1 MSDERE
7 PLFRVRL
14 LDEVSSTNDEV
25 KRALDNGEPEGL
37 VVRALRQAAGYG
49 RQGRVWAS
57 PEGGLYCSLLLR
69 PQVAPRELPTLSLV
83 VGMAV
88 RRALVALA
96 GDVAAD
102 AVRIK
107 WPNDVVLVPGR
118 ASAGADAGAADVAL
132 AQNRRYERFSEGG
145 AISDLG
151 FCESQTDLGAKNR
164 SYRDFCAKLPA
175 SSVDTWRDGSAD
187 AFASA
192 TFAASGDS
200 EPAPAKLCG
209 ISLEAHG
216 GGVCV
221 GLGVNVL
228 PPDERPDVGGKNRAA
243 YVADLVPVAPPS
255 IEAVLA
261 AFLAA
266 FSPLYDEWARA
277 GFAALVDEFNAHAS
291 LIGRTVSVVDRAGS
305 TLAEG
310 VVRRIDAQGRL
321 VLLDASGTEI
331 PVSSGEAHL
340 V

>member
-1 MSDERE
+1 MSEGE
-7 PLFRVRL
+7 GGTPGGFPFRVLL

-25 KRALDNGEPEGL
+25 KRALDDGEPEGL
-37 VVRALRQAAGYG
+37 VVRALRQVAGYG
-49 RQGRVWAS
+49 RQGRAWTS
-57 PEGGLYCSLLLR
+57 PAGGLYCSLLLR
-69 PQVAPRELPTLSLV
+69 PQVEPRELPTLSLV

-96 GDVAAD
+96 GDAA
-102 AVRIK
+102 AQSVRIK
-107 WPNDVVLVPGR
+107 WPNDVVC
-118 ASAGADAGAADVAL
+118 
-132 AQNRRYERFSEGG
+132 ERG
-145 AISDLG
+145 
-151 FCESQTDLGAKNR
+151 
-164 SYRDFCAKLPA
+164 
-175 SSVDTWRDGSAD
+175 
-187 AFASA
+187 
-192 TFAASGDS
+192 
-200 EPAPAKLCG
+200 KLCG
-209 ISLEAHG
+209 ISLEVHG

-221 GLGVNVL
+221 GVGVNVL

-255 IEAVLA
+255 IETVLD

-266 FSPLYDEWARA
+266 FSPLYDEWTRS

-310 VVRRIDAQGRL
+310 AVRRIDAQGRL
-321 VLLDASGTEI
+321 VLLDASGAET

>member
-7 PLFRVRL
+7 PLFLVRL
-14 LDEVSSTNDEV
+14 LEEVSSTNDEV

-96 GDVAAD
+96 GGPAVD

-107 WPNDVVLVPGR
+107 WPNDVVLGLGR
-118 ASAGADAGAADVAL
+118 ASAGVGAADVAL
-132 AQNRRYERFSEGG
+132 AQNRRYERFSEES
-145 AISDLG
+145 AISELG

-164 SYRDFCAKLPA
+164 SYRDFCANLPA

-187 AFASA
+187 ASASA

-200 EPAPAKLCG
+200 EPAPATLCG

-221 GLGVNVL
+221 GVGVNVL

>member
-7 PLFRVRL
+7 PLFHVRL
-14 LDEVSSTNDEV
+14 LEEVSSTNDEV

-37 VVRALRQAAGYG
+37 VVRALRQVAGYG
-49 RQGRVWAS
+49 RQGRAWTS

-118 ASAGADAGAADVAL
+118 ASAGAGAADVAL

-175 SSVDTWRDGSAD
+175 SSVDTWREGSAD
-187 AFASA
+187 ASASA
-192 TFAASGDS
+192 TFAASGGS

-209 ISLEAHG
+209 ISLEVHG
-216 GGVCV
+216 GGVCAGV
-221 GLGVNVL
+221 GVNVL

-243 YVADLVPVAPPS
+243 YVADLVPAAPPS
-255 IEAVLA
+255 IETVLD
-261 AFLAA
+261 AFLDA
-266 FSPLYDEWARA
+266 FSPLYDEWTRA
-277 GFAALVDEFNAHAS
+277 GFAALGDEFNAHAS

-310 VVRRIDAQGRL
+310 AVQRVDAQGRL
-321 VLLDASGTEI
+321 VLLDASGTET

>member
-1 MSDERE
+1 MSEGE
-7 PLFRVRL
+7 GGTPGGFPFRVLL

-25 KRALDNGEPEGL
+25 KRALEDGEPEGL
-37 VVRALRQAAGYG
+37 VVRALRQVAGYG
-49 RQGRVWAS
+49 RQGRAWTS
-57 PEGGLYCSLLLR
+57 PVGGLYCSLLLR
-69 PQVAPRELPTLSLV
+69 PQVEPRELPTLSLV

-96 GDVAAD
+96 GDAA
-102 AVRIK
+102 AQSVRIK
-107 WPNDVVLVPGR
+107 WPNDVV
-118 ASAGADAGAADVAL
+118 
-132 AQNRRYERFSEGG
+132 
-145 AISDLG
+145 
-151 FCESQTDLGAKNR
+151 CEQG
-164 SYRDFCAKLPA
+164 
-175 SSVDTWRDGSAD
+175 
-187 AFASA
+187 
-192 TFAASGDS
+192 
-200 EPAPAKLCG
+200 KLCG
-209 ISLEAHG
+209 ISLEVHG

-221 GLGVNVL
+221 GVGVNVL

>member
-7 PLFRVRL
+7 PLFHVRL

-49 RQGRVWAS
+49 RQGRAWAS

-96 GDVAAD
+96 GDPAVD
-102 AVRIK
+102 VVRIK

-118 ASAGADAGAADVAL
+118 ASAGAGAADVAL
-132 AQNRRYERFSEGG
+132 AQNRRYERFSEVS
-145 AISDLG
+145 AINDLG

-175 SSVDTWRDGSAD
+175 SGVDTWRDGLAD
-187 AFASA
+187 ASASA

-221 GLGVNVL
+221 GVGVNVL

-305 TLAEG
+305 SLAEG

>member
-14 LDEVSSTNDEV
+14 LEEVSSTNDEV

-37 VVRALRQAAGYG
+37 VVRALRQVAGYG
-49 RQGRVWAS
+49 RQGRAWTS

-118 ASAGADAGAADVAL
+118 SSAGADAADVAL
-132 AQNRRYERFSEGG
+132 AQNRRYERFSEES

-151 FCESQTDLGAKNR
+151 FCDSQAVLGAKNR

-221 GLGVNVL
+221 GVGVNVL

>member
-1 MSDERE
+1 MSEGKGGTSGGF
-7 PLFRVRL
+7 PFRVLL

-25 KRALDNGEPEGL
+25 KRALDDGEPEGF
-37 VVRALRQAAGYG
+37 VVRALRQVAGYG
-49 RQGRVWAS
+49 RQGRAWTS
-57 PEGGLYCSLLLR
+57 PAGGLYCSLLLR
-69 PQVAPRELPTLSLV
+69 PQVEPRELPTLSLV

-96 GDVAAD
+96 GDAA
-102 AVRIK
+102 AQSVRIK
-107 WPNDVVLVPGR
+107 WPNDVV
-118 ASAGADAGAADVAL
+118 
-132 AQNRRYERFSEGG
+132 
-145 AISDLG
+145 
-151 FCESQTDLGAKNR
+151 CEQG
-164 SYRDFCAKLPA
+164 
-175 SSVDTWRDGSAD
+175 
-187 AFASA
+187 
-192 TFAASGDS
+192 
-200 EPAPAKLCG
+200 KLCG

-221 GLGVNVL
+221 GVGVNVL

-243 YVADLVPVAPPS
+243 YVADLVPAAPPS
-255 IEAVLA
+255 IETVLD

-266 FSPLYDEWARA
+266 FSPLYDEWTRA

-310 VVRRIDAQGRL
+310 AVRRIDAQGRL
-321 VLLDASGTEI
+321 VLLDASGAET